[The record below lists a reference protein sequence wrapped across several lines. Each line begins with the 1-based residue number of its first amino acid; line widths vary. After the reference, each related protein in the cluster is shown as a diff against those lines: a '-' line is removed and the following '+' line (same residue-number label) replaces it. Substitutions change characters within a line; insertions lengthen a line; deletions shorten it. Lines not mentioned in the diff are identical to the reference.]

1 MLCRNFELIPIKIRF
16 FYEFWKLLKNR
27 VKDPVLKLIKNLKK
41 TRLSRIHLVLNHQKG
56 ITNKGQ

>member
-1 MLCRNFELIPIKIRF
+1 MINNYHNGKEH
-16 FYEFWKLLKNR
+16 YLKKYYKYYKKTNTN
-27 VKDPVLKLIKNLKK
+27 KLIKNLKK